1 MILVSCGALN
11 GREIVYALEAES
23 DRLLPTSSVRSIN
36 CRRTRAHGRKNT
48 SGQPAMAAS
57 ALVDAG
63 FLVALL
69 SRRVAVSQA
78 TQPDHVRR

>member
-1 MILVSCGALN
+1 
-11 GREIVYALEAES
+11 
-23 DRLLPTSSVRSIN
+23 
-36 CRRTRAHGRKNT
+36 
-48 SGQPAMAAS
+48 MAAS

-78 TQPDHVRR
+78 TQPDHVRGSREFSCVLIRSELLHFSDSSSRAPGYARAGRGSGGYV

>member
-1 MILVSCGALN
+1 
-11 GREIVYALEAES
+11 
-23 DRLLPTSSVRSIN
+23 
-36 CRRTRAHGRKNT
+36 
-48 SGQPAMAAS
+48 MAAS

-78 TQPDHVRR
+78 TQPDHVRGSREFSWRADPARNCCISVTPVVARPGMLVQGWEWRICLMCI

>member
-1 MILVSCGALN
+1 
-11 GREIVYALEAES
+11 
-23 DRLLPTSSVRSIN
+23 
-36 CRRTRAHGRKNT
+36 
-48 SGQPAMAAS
+48 MAAS

-78 TQPDHVRR
+78 TQPDHVRGSANFVALLIRSELLHFGDSSCRALGYARAGHGSGRICLMCI